1 MDKITFN
8 DYEAPELGAD
18 NLNQLQTNIE
28 NAINGTVLYFD
39 STYAGTV
46 NNITFSESISE
57 GNSIE
62 IIYRCLNNYK
72 SSGKIPFI
80 PGMNIILDIQE
91 RADSTAHSSLSKSVA
106 VSTTGLTV
114 NYEQGQTVWNGNILT
129 PAIADI
135 TDIPIV
141 KVVVYK

>member
-1 MDKITFN
+1 MDKINFN

-62 IIYRCLNNYK
+62 IIYRHSNNYK
-72 SSGKIPFI
+72 SSGKIPFM

-91 RADSTAHSSLSKSVA
+91 RSDGTAHSSLSKSVG

-114 NYEQGQTVWNGNILT
+114 NNEQGQTIWNANYLT
-129 PAIADI
+129 PSISD
-135 TDIPIV
+135 TNTIPIV
-141 KVVVYK
+141 KVIAYK